1 MMNELALDKILDL
14 TKKGFK
20 VSFES
25 APEYP
30 AFCKV
35 LRIEVSK
42 DDKHSVELIDI
53 SKVTLDVTQQS
64 VDQLITRYLR
74 KVEWE
79 FAYAFERSKNE

>member
-1 MMNELALDKILDL
+1 MSELALDKILDL

-20 VSFES
+20 VSFEL

-30 AFCKV
+30 DFCKV

-42 DDKHSVELIDI
+42 GDKHTVELMDI
-53 SKVTLDVTQQS
+53 SSVTLRVTGQS
-64 VDQLITRYLR
+64 VDQLISRHLR

-79 FAYAFERSKNE
+79 FAYAFERRNNE